1 MNHKLNYG
9 LWVIITCQCKLINYN
24 KYPNLIRD
32 VYNGETVHV
41 WGQKVYDKSLYLPL
55 NFSVNLNLL

>member
-1 MNHKLNYG
+1 M
-9 LWVIITCQCKLINYN
+9 
-24 KYPNLIRD
+24 RD

-55 NFSVNLNLL
+55 NFSVNLKLL